1 VKRRAAEPTRGRSS
15 LSAVPARQRLAFLAV
30 ALVIAVVAVV
40 LLTRSGDEPSQP
52 AATAKPAAG
61 GSGDEASPAAT
72 PTATPVPVLRGG
84 DVTRI
89 TVTQGERLRF
99 EVRSPRRQE
108 VHVHGYDLMR
118 DAAPGAPA
126 RFSFKATITGRFDV
140 EFEEAGEQIGEL
152 EVDPG

>member
-1 VKRRAAEPTRGRSS
+1 
-15 LSAVPARQRLAFLAV
+15 VPARQRLAFLAI

-40 LLTRSGDEPSQP
+40 LLTRSGDEPSKP
-52 AATAKPAAG
+52 AAASKPAAG
-61 GSGDEASPAAT
+61 SGGSGSTGSSGSGVTGGGTGDEASPAAT
-72 PTATPVPVLRGG
+72 PTATPVPVLHGG

-89 TVTQGERLRF
+89 TVTQGQRVRF